1 MTLEKKVYD
10 TAVVGGGL
18 TGLTAAVYLARAGKS
33 VIVFEKESR
42 LGGLAQTAK
51 MNGALFNLGPHA
63 MYEGGAALRILS
75 ELGCLPNGGYA
86 FKGSMIGILQGKI
99 VEVPNDLTPEESRE
113 WGALMSGIGQI
124 DTESILSVNLRKWV
138 DDNIFHE
145 RVRLLFLAMCR
156 QWTYCD
162 GMNVMSAGFAIRQ
175 GQLAGK
181 GVRYV
186 EGGWQIVV
194 DSLRD
199 AAAQAGASFVT
210 GNGVRQIQVKNERV
224 CGVQLSDGTEIK
236 ASAVIAATGPQ
247 ELCRLLP
254 GADRLSIGR
263 WKEESRPLYAA
274 CLDVALKQFPYP
286 ERVFALGLDEPL
298 YFSKH
303 SGPVTLSDNGALV
316 LHAMRYNDNDNLRD
330 AQADEK
336 ALIDLMDLLEPGW
349 EKEVV
354 SMRFSP
360 NVLVGYDSHTIHHNG
375 AGPAPGPVVPEVPGL
390 YVAGDWV
397 GAEGRL
403 ADAGMASA
411 KQAAEEVLRYTN

>member
-1 MTLEKKVYD
+1 MTLQKKIYD
-10 TAVVGGGL
+10 AAVVGGGL
-18 TGLTAAVYLARAGKS
+18 TGLTVAVYLARAGKS
-33 VIVFEKESR
+33 VIVFEKESV
-42 LGGLAQTAK
+42 LGGSAQTVK

-75 ELGCLPNGGYA
+75 ELGCLPDGGYA
-86 FKGSMIGILQGKI
+86 SKGSMIGILQGKI

-113 WGALMSGIGQI
+113 WSAMMGGIGQI
-124 DTESILSVNLRKWV
+124 DTESIRSVSLRKWV
-138 DDNIFHE
+138 DDNILHE

-162 GMNVMSAGFAIRQ
+162 AMDVMSAGFAIRQ

-186 EGGWQIVV
+186 EGGWQTVVDDLRGAAAKAGADIVV
-194 DSLRD
+194 
-199 AAAQAGASFVT
+199 
-210 GNGVRQIQVKNERV
+210 GNGARQILIENGCVEGVK
-224 CGVQLSDGTEIK
+224 LSDDSEIK
-236 ASAVIAATGPQ
+236 VSAVIAATGPH
-247 ELCRLLP
+247 EVCRLVQ
-254 GADRLSIGR
+254 GAERMSIGR

-274 CLDVALKQFPYP
+274 CLDVALKQFPCP

-303 SGPVTLSDNGALV
+303 SGPVKLSDNGALV

-330 AQADEK
+330 ERADEK
-336 ALIDLMDLLEPGW
+336 ALFDLMDLLEPGW

-354 SMRFSP
+354 AMRFSP
-360 NVLVGYDSHTIHHNG
+360 NVLVGYDSRTIHHNG
-375 AGPAPGPVVPEVPGL
+375 AGPAPGPVVPEVQGL

-411 KQAAEEVLRYTN
+411 KQAIEEVLRYAN